1 MSQAPVTPLGH
12 PMSNQD
18 IYIEL
23 RGKTSDVRPR
33 YIRPRPPAPAR
44 ARRARDPWGRW
55 FHGAVFRIFH
65 MPYGIRNSETG
76 IRDLGFGNSCLAPVN
91 IGPNAVQGIL
101 HGAVFSLLT
110 LMDMV
115 R

>member
-1 MSQAPVTPLGH
+1 MSH
-12 PMSNQD
+12 PS
-18 IYIEL
+18 IYIAL
-23 RGKTSDVRPR
+23 RGKTRHVPPR

-44 ARRARDPWGRW
+44 ARDPRSREYMVRYSGTPIPHTE
-55 FHGAVFRIFH
+55 F
-65 MPYGIRNSETG
+65 GIRESEIRNRGTG
-76 IRDLGFGNSCLAPVN
+76 N
-91 IGPNAVQGIL
+91 L

>member
-1 MSQAPVTPLGH
+1 
-12 PMSNQD
+12 
-18 IYIEL
+18 
-23 RGKTSDVRPR
+23 
-33 YIRPRPPAPAR
+33 
-44 ARRARDPWGRW
+44 
-55 FHGAVFRIFH
+55 

-76 IRDLGFGNSCLAPVN
+76 IRDLGFGNSRLARVN
-91 IGPNAVQGIL
+91 IGRNAVQGFL

>member
-1 MSQAPVTPLGH
+1 MSYPA
-12 PMSNQD
+12 

-23 RGKTSDVRPR
+23 RGKTRHVRPR
-33 YIRPRPPAPAR
+33 YTRSDSQLSGPIVLGISWREALSRYSGSPIRHTE
-44 ARRARDPWGRW
+44 
-55 FHGAVFRIFH
+55 F
-65 MPYGIRNSETG
+65 GIRKLEFG
-76 IRDLGFGNSCLAPVN
+76 IRGTGN
-91 IGPNAVQGIL
+91 L

>member
-1 MSQAPVTPLGH
+1 MSY
-12 PMSNQD
+12 QD

-23 RGKTSDVRPR
+23 QGKTSDVRPR
-33 YIRPRPPAPAR
+33 YIRTLPPRPRSAVP
-44 ARRARDPWGRW
+44 GS
-55 FHGAVFRIFH
+55 HGAVFRNSH
-65 MPYGIRNSETG
+65 TPYAIRNSEIG
-76 IRDLGFGNSCLAPVN
+76 IRNRGTGN
-91 IGPNAVQGIL
+91 L